1 MFEVNLQEA
10 DLNYKRK
17 QKLIVAKNA
26 AYYVLPT
33 LAWTISGK
41 FLYVFM

>member
-17 QKLIVAKNA
+17 QKVIVAKKAN
-26 AYYVLPT
+26 VMF
-33 LAWTISGK
+33 GQ
-41 FLYVFM
+41 V

>member
-26 AYYVLPT
+26 GYYVLPT
-33 LAWTISGK
+33 LDWMISAK
-41 FLYVFM
+41 FLDVFK